1 VSQSASE
8 PADRPAPVDHPGRS
22 DRPTTAAV
30 PYAVRAAAAWSWRL
44 LLIALAVVALVALM
58 GVTKVLWVPVAIAL
72 LFTVLLQPLV
82 DLMVR
87 RWHLW
92 RGAAAAIAV
101 LLLLAVVAGLLTVA
115 GRQIVHGVGDL
126 WEQASQG
133 VQRLI
138 TYLSDGPLGLDQKQ
152 LETWLDQ
159 LTEQLKANSG
169 TLVSGALSVT
179 TTAAHVGAGALITLF
194 CTLFFLKDGPQIWTW
209 LVRLLPAGA
218 RGPVHEAGRRGLVTL
233 GAFTRTQILVALID
247 AVGISIGAAILG
259 LPLVV
264 PLGVLVFLAS
274 FVPFVGA
281 ISTGA
286 IAVLVALVDQGPTKA
301 AIMLGIVLLVQQV
314 ESHGLQPFL
323 LGHAVSVHPVGVLL
337 AVAAGSLSAGIV
349 GALLAVPFV
358 ATLNTVVLY
367 LHGHDKFPELGSDLP
382 RLDARLAALNAGRI
396 DEVVAVTATPGPEP
410 AHGESPAESTTTD
423 KETDR

>member
-1 VSQSASE
+1 MSQSAS
-8 PADRPAPVDHPGRS
+8 RPE

-30 PYAVRAAAAWSWRL
+30 PYAVRVAAAWSWRIL
-44 LLIALAVVALVALM
+44 LVGLALVALVALM

-92 RGAAAAIAV
+92 RGAASAIAV
-101 LLLLAVVAGLLTVA
+101 LLLLGVVAGLLTVA

-126 WEQASQG
+126 WAQASAG

-138 TYLSDGPLGLDQKQ
+138 TYLADGPLGLDQKQ

-194 CTLFFLKDGPQIWTW
+194 CTVFFLKDGPQIWTW
-209 LVRLLPAGA
+209 LVRLLPSDA
-218 RGPVHEAGRRGLVTL
+218 RLPVHEAGRRGLVTL

-286 IAVLVALVDQGPTKA
+286 IAVLVALVDQGPARA

-323 LGHAVSVHPVGVLL
+323 LGHAVSVHPVAVLL

-349 GALLAVPFV
+349 GALLAVPVV

-367 LHGHDKFPELGSDLP
+367 LHGHDKFPQLGDDGPGLA
-382 RLDARLAALNAGRI
+382 ARLAELNGVRADVPPVADEPSLAGPA
-396 DEVVAVTATPGPEP
+396 DAAAATGPADPTAT
-410 AHGESPAESTTTD
+410 S
-423 KETDR
+423 